1 MFQVEP
7 CELPQEALLRR
18 YSNSHDNSHDGDR
31 SYADCFSIHLNQAV
45 SLQQFVHAFYTTPLF
60 RVERTILGMIGRP
73 SSDEQALS
81 LSQGS
86 ADSFAAWSVEARS
99 ADQLLLCDF
108 RERTR
113 SWFMV
118 ADSERTSKPGT
129 QLFLARPS
137 CRPLGAAPG
146 KVIWVNGL
154 SCSSD
159 FTGGTRRHCSNP
171 RRRRSSEHRNNDA
184 MSLR

>member
-18 YSNSHDNSHDGDR
+18 YSDSHDGVR
-31 SYADCFSIHLNQAV
+31 SYADCFSIQLNQAV

-60 RVERTILGMIGRP
+60 RMERTILGMIGRS

-99 ADQLLLCDF
+99 ADQLLMCDF

-118 ADSERTSKPGT
+118 ADSERISKPGT
-129 QLFLARPS
+129 QLFFGSAVVPSDRGRARKS
-137 CRPLGAAPG
+137 NMGQGFKLLLGFHRWYSKALLESASAAL
-146 KVIWVNGL
+146 KR
-154 SCSSD
+154 
-159 FTGGTRRHCSNP
+159 TRKQ
-171 RRRRSSEHRNNDA
+171 
-184 MSLR
+184 